1 MASRE
6 PLSEM
11 AHIIAQAALLLR
23 QLSPADIAS
32 DEAAELREVGLALFG
47 RLAIKQAYGEKDV
60 VEFLREQAGHRTLLK
75 RLEKLQKQ
83 INAEHDRRC
92 TEAQSAGINRAR
104 QATMQAIEA
113 ASAEANDDDAAV
125 ELIKQSTDH
134 AGTSAPHPSEP
145 CSELAMAP
153 PSVAAPPSGPP
164 RLPPR
169 ASIDAAVS
177 DAGEVGSAVASAAR
191 LPVGSFRR
199 ACGVCKRSYADVHD
213 FYHRLCPTCAEF
225 NLAKRLQSAN
235 LGGYVALVT
244 GGRVRIG
251 CAIVLR
257 PDCLRLRALTS
268 SDELCSKVRDCAQAD
283 DLTDDLTDALP

>member
-1 MASRE
+1 MLIQPHHRVTTLMAT
-6 PLSEM
+6 
-11 AHIIAQAALLLR
+11 IIAQATLLLR

-60 VEFLREQAGHRTLLK
+60 IEFLREQAGHRTLLK

-92 TEAQSAGINRAR
+92 AEAQSAGINRAR

-113 ASAEANDDDAAV
+113 ASAEADDEAAV
-125 ELIKQSTDH
+125 ELIKLSTDH
-134 AGTSAPHPSEP
+134 EGTSAPHPSEP
-145 CSELAMAP
+145 CSELVIAP
-153 PSVAAPPSGPP
+153 PSVASPPSGPP

-225 NLAKRLQSAN
+225 NRAKRLQSAN
-235 LGGYVALVT
+235 LGGFVALVT

-257 PDCLRLRALTS
+257 PDCLIASSNVLR
-268 SDELCSKVRDCAQAD
+268 
-283 DLTDDLTDALP
+283 

>member
-1 MASRE
+1 
-6 PLSEM
+6 
-11 AHIIAQAALLLR
+11 
-23 QLSPADIAS
+23 
-32 DEAAELREVGLALFG
+32 
-47 RLAIKQAYGEKDV
+47 
-60 VEFLREQAGHRTLLK
+60 
-75 RLEKLQKQ
+75 
-83 INAEHDRRC
+83 
-92 TEAQSAGINRAR
+92 
-104 QATMQAIEA
+104 MQAIEA
-113 ASAEANDDDAAV
+113 ASAEADDEAAV
-125 ELIKQSTDH
+125 ELVKQSTDH
-134 AGTSAPHPSEP
+134 AGTPAPHPSEP
-145 CSELAMAP
+145 CSELVMAP

-268 SDELCSKVRDCAQAD
+268 SDELCSKVRDEIV
-283 DLTDDLTDALP
+283 LKLISS